1 MPWRRLERLRIEER
15 GDRGRFV
22 GSRWWR
28 EWCFARTALA
38 HFRLRLLLMILVV
51 ATGALIF
58 RVYHHPDPLTMWESV
73 YYSWSL
79 VFGEPPESFPQSWA
93 IRPLFFLMPVL
104 GLTIIIEGIVDFSL
118 MLRDRR
124 RCERSWCRTMATSMN
139 DHVVL
144 VGLGRLGYRIFRLLR
159 QLGEAVVVFERDANN
174 QFLEDVRRDGSPLFI
189 GDARREALLDEA
201 NIRKAKSIILATDDD
216 LANLEIA
223 LDARRIVPEIPVVLR
238 MFDQNMADKVG
249 KAFEMPHAMSQS
261 AISAP
266 SFTMAAVDRS
276 IAYSFAIDDEL
287 VVMQRWCVEED
298 GPLCGR
304 TVGEVMK
311 EYGVGVVRRQS
322 AEGRRLFP
330 GPDTRLNEGDELL
343 VEGEFTSLMNL
354 RRRNAAARKGTLP
367 LSATADG
374 APCQD
379 TR

>member
-1 MPWRRLERLRIEER
+1 MPGRRLDRLHIQTEHGRT
-15 GDRGRFV
+15 RFV

-28 EWCFARTALA
+28 EWCFFRTALA
-38 HFRLRLLLMILVV
+38 HFRVRLLLMVLIV

-58 RVYHHPDPLTMWESV
+58 RIYHAPERLSLWEAV

-79 VFGEPPESFPQSWA
+79 VFGEPPERFPESWA

-124 RCERSWCRTMATSMN
+124 RYERSWCRTMATSMH

-144 VGLGRLGYRIFRLLR
+144 VGLGRLGYRVFKLLR
-159 QLGEAVVVFERDANN
+159 KLGEAVVVFERDANN

-189 GDARREALLDEA
+189 GDARREALLEEA

-223 LDARRIVPEIPVVLR
+223 LDARHLVPELPVVMR
-238 MFDQNMADKVG
+238 MFDQNIADKVG
-249 KAFEMPHAMSQS
+249 DAFDIHLAMSQS

-276 IAYSFAIDDEL
+276 IEYSFAIDDRL
-287 VVMQRWCVEED
+287 VVMQRWQVCNG
-298 GPLCGR
+298 GPMCGR
-304 TVGEVMK
+304 KVGDLMTEH
-311 EYGVGVVRRQS
+311 GIGVVRRKS
-322 AEGRRLFP
+322 KDGSRLFP
-330 GPDTRLNEGDELL
+330 GPETVLEPGDELL
-343 VEGEFTSLMNL
+343 VEGEYTALTALARRL
-354 RRRNAAARKGTLP
+354 RQET
-367 LSATADG
+367 
-374 APCQD
+374 
-379 TR
+379 